1 MRQMLIRTHMHELKF
16 RTEAVLYERY
26 RTERKL
32 GVSGDNLSDG
42 QVGYN
47 LSMIFYCFIIW
58 HSPLMMNIGR

>member
-42 QVGYN
+42 QVGY
-47 LSMIFYCFIIW
+47 LFLCFQRYI
-58 HSPLMMNIGR
+58 